1 MRRGWL
7 ALLLA
12 GNLLL
17 AACAQ
22 AAPTTAGPKHGGTL
36 RVAIGVDIDTLDP
49 MGQTTTTVQNI
60 VDMGVET
67 LVAVDEKGGIKPLL
81 AESWQAAGDG
91 LSYTF
96 TLRKGVKFH
105 DGTSFDAAAV
115 KTNFDRVLDPSN
127 KAPLRG
133 VLSAIS
139 STTVIDDS
147 HVKFTLKQPLAPFVA
162 GLTTTTFGILS
173 PASIASGGNTY
184 QKAEN
189 IVGTGP
195 YRLKERVKG
204 ERVTM
209 VKNDNYWG
217 TKPNY
222 DVQEFKI
229 VPEAAS
235 REALV
240 RSGQADV
247 IILPPV
253 SDIPALQSD
262 PNLKVLLAASD
273 RTIFISIN
281 TVSKDQPLLQNPKVR
296 QALNYAVDKK
306 SIIKSVLFNAADP
319 LDAPMA
325 KSLLGYCQV
334 GDYAYN
340 PDKAKSLLQQAG
352 ASGMKVKL
360 ISPTGR
366 YVQDFQAANAVAGN
380 LRDVGINVEG
390 PSTSDWPTYLATINV
405 PPAKATAQLHVLG
418 WAPGYLDAQQQ
429 MEQFYSK
436 RIPPEGLATSY
447 YNNPK
452 VDDLIVKGNTGSDK
466 DARGRD
472 YCAASKQIWEDAPWI
487 FLWTQRF
494 PIVHTAK
501 VTGIGS
507 FPNEKFYTVYA
518 EPV

>member
-1 MRRGWL
+1 MRRGPL
-7 ALLLA
+7 ALLLI

-22 AAPTTAGPKHGGTL
+22 AAPTTSGPKHGGTL
-36 RVAIGVDIDTLDP
+36 KVAIGVDIDTLDP
-49 MGQTTTTVQNI
+49 MGQTTTTVQNL
-60 VDMGVET
+60 VDMVVEP
-67 LVAVDEKGGIKPLL
+67 LVTIDDKGGVKPLL
-81 AESWQAAGDG
+81 AESWQAASDG

-96 TLRKGVKFH
+96 TLKRDVKFH
-105 DGTSFDAAAV
+105 DRTGFTAAAV
-115 KTNFDRVLDPSN
+115 KTNFDRVLDTSN

-133 VLSAIS
+133 VLGAIT

-147 HVKFTLKQPLAPFVA
+147 HVKFTLKQPVAPFIA
-162 GLTTTTFGILS
+162 ALTSTTFGILS
-173 PASIASGGNTY
+173 PASITSGGNSY
-184 QKAEN
+184 QKVEN
-189 IVGTGP
+189 LVGTGP
-195 YRLKERVKG
+195 YKLKEKVKG
-204 ERVTM
+204 ERVTL
-209 VKNDNYWG
+209 VKNDDYWG
-217 TKPNY
+217 KKANY

-247 IILPPV
+247 IILPPA
-253 SDIPALQSD
+253 SDIPALQNDAS
-262 PNLKVLLAASD
+262 LKVLLAPSD

-296 QALNYAVDKK
+296 QALNYAVDKQ

-325 KSLLGYCQV
+325 KSLLGYCKV
-334 GDYAYN
+334 GDYGYSR
-340 PDKAKSLLQQAG
+340 DKAKSLLQEAG
-352 ASGMKVKL
+352 ASGMSVKL

-366 YVQDFQAANAVAGN
+366 YVQDFQAANAIAGN
-380 LRDVGINVEG
+380 LRDIGLKVEG

-405 PPAKATAQLHVLG
+405 PPSKATAQLHVLG

-429 MEQFYSK
+429 MEQFYSP
-436 RIPPEGLATSY
+436 RTPPAGLATSY

-452 VDDLIVKGNTGSDK
+452 VDDLIVKANTESDK
-466 DARGRD
+466 ESRVRD
-472 YCAASKQIWEDAPWI
+472 YCAAAKQIWDDAPWI

-494 PIVHTAK
+494 PIVYTAK